1 MMKHGNLSLAAT
13 LAALLLPGYLV
24 PATAAEHW
32 IKLRTENFEMY
43 TSNSAPQAVAV
54 LQNLEDVRSM
64 FSTMGWFNTRR
75 AEAIKIIAFRS
86 ESEFAPYRDN
96 EAAVAFFQRMRNS
109 DYIVIQDLKPEHS
122 GTAVHELAHLAMDRA
137 GFTLPLWLNEGLA
150 DLYSTLDS
158 VDGAPVIGKS
168 LSARLTVLANQPW
181 IDLRTL
187 TGATPD
193 SRYYTQ
199 RDDLAIFYAE
209 SWALTHMLALNERYS
224 GRFQQFL
231 SSLSSGKSASQAFR
245 DVYGKSERAVAL
257 DLRAYLRRRAL
268 PVSLPSMSRRKNEQN
283 PVVQEIGL
291 TGAELLLAG
300 LLASHQSSA
309 AAARERL
316 VTLSRNYP
324 LMAEV
329 DESLAW
335 LDLREGRRRDAWMH
349 FQAALEKGSK
359 DADLLRLF
367 AGTRDFSSLQRRT
380 DTCAIDLRRVPTI
393 ASSAGWCAD

>member
-1 MMKHGNLSLAAT
+1 MMKHSNLSLAAT

-32 IKLRTENFEMY
+32 IELRTENFEMY
-43 TSNSAPQAVAV
+43 TSNSAAQAVAV
-54 LQNLEDVRSM
+54 LQNLEQVRSI
-64 FSTMGWFNTRR
+64 FSTMGWFNTRH

-96 EAAVAFFQRMRNS
+96 NAAVAFFQHMRNR
-109 DYIVIQDLKPEHS
+109 DYIVIQDFKPEHS
-122 GTAVHELAHLAMDRA
+122 GTAVHELTHLAMDRA
-137 GFTLPLWLNEGLA
+137 GFTLPLWLDEGLA

-158 VDGAPVIGKS
+158 VDGAPVVGKP

-187 TGATPD
+187 TGATPG

-209 SWALTHMLALNERYS
+209 SWALTHMLALSERYS
-224 GRFQQFL
+224 GRFQQFF

-268 PVSLPSMSRRKNEQN
+268 PVSPPSMSRRKNEQN

-291 TGAELLLAG
+291 TGTELLLAD

-359 DADLLRLF
+359 DVDLLSLF
-367 AGTRDFSSLQRRT
+367 AGTRNFSSLQRRT
-380 DTCAIDLRRVPTI
+380 DTCAIDLHRVPTI